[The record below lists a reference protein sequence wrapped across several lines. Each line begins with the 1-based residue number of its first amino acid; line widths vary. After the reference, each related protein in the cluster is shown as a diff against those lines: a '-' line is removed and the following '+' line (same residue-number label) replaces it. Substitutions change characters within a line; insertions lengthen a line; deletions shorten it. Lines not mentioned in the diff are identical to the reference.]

1 MRQGPVALELAL
13 DGRHDACADH
23 SLVRPLL
30 PGQHPVRDLAV
41 ARVQELA
48 HGGQRDDDVAGGQL
62 GAGPDEGRREGPGY
76 VAVVVELGE
85 RRGPDGGYAD
95 DTGEV
100 SLVSPGS
107 GRTRAGS
114 RGGRMTY
121 MSPMLNRKRIP
132 IFFALLICRE
142 LTTGIGMRK
151 IISSA
156 AMLKAVPEMA
166 MLVMLRH
173 CFSLI
178 SRS

>member
-1 MRQGPVALELAL
+1 ML
-13 DGRHDACADH
+13 
-23 SLVRPLL
+23 
-30 PGQHPVRDLAV
+30 LAV
-41 ARVQELA
+41 SSAQDQMKVGARVRVMSRWSL
-48 HGGQRDDDVAGGQL
+48 
-62 GAGPDEGRREGPGY
+62 
-76 VAVVVELGE
+76 
-85 RRGPDGGYAD
+85 
-95 DTGEV
+95 
-100 SLVSPGS
+100 SLVSVGARTEATPMTLVKGS
-107 GRTRAGS
+107 LFSICGGRMRAGS
-114 RGGRMTY
+114 CGGRMTY

-142 LTTGIGMRK
+142 LTTGIGMRN